1 MKTLRVDV
9 ALSLLMPL
17 ACASAILVYYAG
29 LKFLG
34 PIIMASV
41 LLLAELYFLH
51 ETDSDSSFDK
61 GIKSGFMVSCSI
73 SIVMLLQLLIRSDVL
88 LQLIGSLLIAVG
100 IGLRAHGKIVLGRH
114 FSHSLR
120 VLVDHELVKVGA
132 FKYIRHPAYLGTL
145 LIVTGFALY
154 TSIYAALIIFFLA
167 LALILKRVNQEEK
180 MMVGYFGAAYRQYQF
195 DSFKVIPFVI

>member
-1 MKTLRVDV
+1 LKTLRVDV

-29 LKFLG
+29 LTFLG

-61 GIKSGFMVSCSI
+61 GIKSGFMVSCGI

-145 LIVTGFALY
+145 LIVTGFSLY

>member
-9 ALSLLMPL
+9 ALSLLTPL
-17 ACASAILVYYAG
+17 ACASAVLMYYAG
-29 LKFLG
+29 LTFVV

-41 LLLAELYFLH
+41 LLLAELYFLQ
-51 ETDSDSSFDK
+51 ETDSDSTFDK
-61 GIKSGFMVSCSI
+61 GIKSGFMVSCAI
-73 SIVMLLQLLIRSDVL
+73 SIVMLLQLLMRSDVL
-88 LQLIGSLLIAVG
+88 LHLVGSLLIAGG

-120 VLVDHELVKVGA
+120 VLADHQLVKVGA

-154 TSIYAALIIFFLA
+154 TSIYAALVIFFLA
-167 LALILKRVNQEEK
+167 LALILKRVSQEEK
-180 MMVGYFGAAYRQYQF
+180 MLLGYFGAAYRQYQF

>member
-29 LKFLG
+29 LTFLG

-61 GIKSGFMVSCSI
+61 GIKSGFMVSCGI

-120 VLVDHELVKVGA
+120 VLVDHELVKVGS

-145 LIVTGFALY
+145 LIVTGFSLY